1 MKRRIQAILLLVLI
15 LTGCAPEIETP
26 ALEDMGLVGIIG
38 FDYLDGKQMKVTVSV
53 PLPELKTT
61 KKTQFFTTVSRL
73 PSESLIS
80 LSTKSD
86 RTMQFS
92 QLRVVLINEE
102 LARKSGI
109 HKIVRDLSR
118 NPIVGDNVYIAVV
131 KGTAEEIITSEY
143 KSMPEINT
151 YLNNLLRPRRETSFG
166 PFTTMHD
173 FMYTSTNQV
182 CDPSLPYLEKTD
194 GELQLTKV
202 ASFKGDKL
210 IGFLSEREGILV
222 QAILG
227 RNNLPKMP
235 FEVEEESNKK
245 ATVVVDFVRARS
257 EVESFGDLSKPTIRI
272 KISTEGPI
280 LGYTGSRD
288 LENPREINEVRRQ
301 IEQELI
307 KEIHA
312 LLQKFQKK
320 GIDPAALEESLRT
333 RYRGKWKR
341 EMGLSALKKAT
352 FQVSVDIDFTGYG
365 TMK

>member
-1 MKRRIQAILLLVLI
+1 MKRWIQAIVFLVLI
-15 LTGCAPEIETP
+15 LIGCAPKIETP
-26 ALEDMGLVGIIG
+26 TLEDMGLVGIIG
-38 FDYLDGKQMKVTVSV
+38 FDYLDGEQMKVTVSV
-53 PLPELKTT
+53 PMPALKTT

-109 HKIVRDLSR
+109 NKIVRDLSR

-151 YLNNLLRPRRETSFG
+151 YLNNLLRPRRETAFE
-166 PFTTMHD
+166 PFTTLHD

-182 CDPSLPYLEKTD
+182 CDPSLPYLVKTD

-202 ASFKGDKL
+202 ALFKGDKI
-210 IGFLSEREGILV
+210 IGFLSEREGILA

-227 RNNLPKMP
+227 RSKLPKMA
-235 FEVEEESNKK
+235 FEIEEEPEKK
-245 ATVVVDFVRARS
+245 ATVVVDFVRAHS
-257 EVESFGDLSKPTIRI
+257 DVESFGDFSKPIIRI
-272 KISTEGPI
+272 KISAEGPI
-280 LGYTGSRD
+280 LGYTGSRN
-288 LENPREINEVRRQ
+288 LEKPQGMSKLRRQ
-301 IEQELI
+301 IELEVT

-312 LLQKFQKK
+312 LLQKFQKT

-341 EMGLSALKKAT
+341 EIGLSALKKAK
-352 FQVSVDIDFTGYG
+352 FQVRVNIDFTGYG